1 MSPMQ
6 QMLLG
11 AGGGSDPVY
20 LDDIFSTYLYKGT
33 GGNQTHN
40 NGLDLSTEGGMVW
53 VKGRSDAYAGIVTD
67 TVRGTTKQIQTNT
80 NVGELTSSA
89 RVTAFNTNGFTTSYE
104 ELVGSNN
111 KTYASWSFRKAKNF
125 FDIQSW
131 NGNLTSGRQISHDL
145 GCIPGLVVVKRN
157 NGPGNWAVY
166 HKSLEPEYSL
176 RLNNT
181 NAVLQN
187 NAYWNNTRP
196 TASTLYLGDN
206 SDVNGGSGDSYVAY
220 IFGGGESTAAEARSV
235 DFNGSSDFLYSSSSS
250 DFTMGTGD
258 FTVECW
264 ARLDSLSEQGI
275 FQISSG
281 SEGWNN
287 TIAGTIG
294 VSAAAH
300 QSPPFWEIYHGG
312 GDAFGGT
319 KGGALPSITAGVWYH
334 VAYVRSSGV
343 TKLYVNGRERL
354 SISDTHNYT
363 GNRIAIGR
371 ARQNEFNGCISNL
384 RVVKGT
390 AVYTSSFKPPTEP
403 LANITNTKLLCCNNS
418 STTGST
424 VAPGTITAYSNPN
437 ASTDSPFDDPGNFSF
452 GENKDEN
459 VIKCGKYFGNNTT
472 NGQTEI
478 YLGWEPS
485 WVMIKEYKNAGKDW
499 VMFDNIRGIYPD
511 NTMEE
516 KILRANEPAAE
527 DVGKFIKVTATG
539 FKIPTN
545 HNSVNGA
552 YDNSYIYVAV
562 RMSDGLVGKIPTA
575 GTSSF
580 AVDYGNNSSTIPS
593 LDSNFPVD
601 LALHTEFAGG
611 SAKRLGTRLLG
622 TYYVRT
628 DSDAQRA
635 NASQNVWD
643 SSSGCLK
650 SRSSDWIAWMWKRNA
665 GFDIRSFYHQV
676 NQGDHVIRHHLGR
689 TPEMIWLKRITET
702 AGWTCYHKGLN
713 NGTNPY
719 NNYIQLDTNGAE
731 QTQTGIWGTST
742 TKPNEN
748 YVTLPNNTFGTAS
761 YIMYLFASVDKISS
775 VGWYNGTGSQQTIN
789 TGFVPRFILIKKA
802 STGSW
807 TVHDSLRGIT
817 SGNDPYI
824 PLESATGNVTGYNAV
839 QTQTNAFSV
848 DDWANNSGTRYL
860 YYAHA

>member
-145 GCIPGLVVVKRN
+145 GCIPGLVIVKRN

-220 IFGGGESTAAEARSV
+220 IFGGGESTAATARSV

-300 QSPPFWEIYHGG
+300 QSPAAAGDGWRGHRHQRCWPISRRGCVRRGG
-312 GDAFGGT
+312 
-319 KGGALPSITAGVWYH
+319 
-334 VAYVRSSGV
+334 
-343 TKLYVNGRERL
+343 
-354 SISDTHNYT
+354 
-363 GNRIAIGR
+363 
-371 ARQNEFNGCISNL
+371 
-384 RVVKGT
+384 
-390 AVYTSSFKPPTEP
+390 
-403 LANITNTKLLCCNNS
+403 
-418 STTGST
+418 
-424 VAPGTITAYSNPN
+424 
-437 ASTDSPFDDPGNFSF
+437 
-452 GENKDEN
+452 
-459 VIKCGKYFGNNTT
+459 
-472 NGQTEI
+472 
-478 YLGWEPS
+478 
-485 WVMIKEYKNAGKDW
+485 
-499 VMFDNIRGIYPD
+499 
-511 NTMEE
+511 
-516 KILRANEPAAE
+516 
-527 DVGKFIKVTATG
+527 
-539 FKIPTN
+539 
-545 HNSVNGA
+545 
-552 YDNSYIYVAV
+552 
-562 RMSDGLVGKIPTA
+562 
-575 GTSSF
+575 
-580 AVDYGNNSSTIPS
+580 
-593 LDSNFPVD
+593 
-601 LALHTEFAGG
+601 
-611 SAKRLGTRLLG
+611 RLLG
-622 TYYVRT
+622 
-628 DSDAQRA
+628 QGRA
-635 NASQNVWD
+635 V
-643 SSSGCLK
+643 
-650 SRSSDWIAWMWKRNA
+650 
-665 GFDIRSFYHQV
+665 
-676 NQGDHVIRHHLGR
+676 
-689 TPEMIWLKRITET
+689 
-702 AGWTCYHKGLN
+702 
-713 NGTNPY
+713 
-719 NNYIQLDTNGAE
+719 
-731 QTQTGIWGTST
+731 
-742 TKPNEN
+742 
-748 YVTLPNNTFGTAS
+748 
-761 YIMYLFASVDKISS
+761 
-775 VGWYNGTGSQQTIN
+775 
-789 TGFVPRFILIKKA
+789 
-802 STGSW
+802 
-807 TVHDSLRGIT
+807 
-817 SGNDPYI
+817 
-824 PLESATGNVTGYNAV
+824 
-839 QTQTNAFSV
+839 
-848 DDWANNSGTRYL
+848 
-860 YYAHA
+860 